1 MMPSD
6 SGRRRAASGGA
17 LERRKMATVSI
28 SRTAATIRSVLR
40 VRRFMWCRQNY
51 GITSDQDRGRT
62 WLQLVEL
69 LRCRLYWLHRGL
81 LQIGSV
87 LRVRRFMWCRQNYGI
102 TSDQDRGRTWL
113 QLVELL
119 RCRLYWLHRGLL
131 QFGVEVNR
139 SAGYVKGFC
148 PVRETLLFDD
158 NLMAAGS
165 DRDCRGRVA
174 DKRTV
179 DFDVRAERGRVDN
192 ERGLS
197 GGGWSRGRRGRRGGY
212 EVGHVQVHIAFDKSG
227 DHCACGDRNIL
238 AVDEEEQ
245 RCGRKEN
252 NGRSHHGTGHCSNVT
267 AALVLLRRS

>member
-17 LERRKMATVSI
+17 LERRKMATVRR
-28 SRTAATIRSVLR
+28 SRTPATMRSVLR
-40 VRRFMWCRQNY
+40 VRRF
-51 GITSDQDRGRT
+51 IRGR
-62 WLQLVEL
+62 QDY
-69 LRCRLYWLHRGL
+69 R
-81 LQIGSV
+81 
-87 LRVRRFMWCRQNYGI
+87 I

-165 DRDCRGRVA
+165 DRNCRGRVA

-179 DFDVRAERGRVDN
+179 DFYVRAGRGRVDN

-197 GGGWSRGRRGRRGGY
+197 GGGWGRGRRGRRGRGR
-212 EVGHVQVHIAFDKSG
+212 EGAG
-227 DHCACGDRNIL
+227 GGGGGGRGWL
-238 AVDEEEQ
+238 GGAVPCE
-245 RCGRKEN
+245 
-252 NGRSHHGTGHCSNVT
+252 
-267 AALVLLRRS
+267 